1 MNVSNCTL
9 SSFLLNNSV
18 DDSEEEGNYTYID
31 LKENYN
37 RCNNLCQGSK
47 YVKISYF
54 YEITK
59 QVKVYYDKNTNKVYD
74 NIPNSKN
81 NDEILSSESYFTD
94 NTIFTTTDAYFTDSE
109 GSDVEFADDENI
121 PQESDLVEAFEMRT
135 FVYEVKTDSLLQ
147 YSEEYITN
155 NSQIM
160 NIVSKSY
167 LCLDNLGKGGIYSPE
182 NLRKCKNAKYFGNND
197 TYECTEC
204 IKDYSLDDDT
214 KTCKQSIKVSMN
226 LRPGFDNCFVT
237 NIGTYS
243 NLFCNKY
250 WNIFKSYIFLL

>member
-1 MNVSNCTL
+1 MHSTCYACKEGYVKKDNLCVPLHVSNCTL

-37 RCNNLCQGSK
+37 RCNSLCQGSK

-121 PQESDLVEAFEMRT
+121 PQESDLVEAKIISGKNRYNYKENSSLSGGIIAAIVVVIVVVLTIIALIIIFRKKLFNRKEASIKDSISDT
-135 FVYEVKTDSLLQ
+135 VKDFKIT
-147 YSEEYITN
+147 ETTN
-155 NSQIM
+155 N
-160 NIVSKSY
+160 
-167 LCLDNLGKGGIYSPE
+167 
-182 NLRKCKNAKYFGNND
+182 
-197 TYECTEC
+197 
-204 IKDYSLDDDT
+204 
-214 KTCKQSIKVSMN
+214 
-226 LRPGFDNCFVT
+226 
-237 NIGTYS
+237 
-243 NLFCNKY
+243 
-250 WNIFKSYIFLL
+250 